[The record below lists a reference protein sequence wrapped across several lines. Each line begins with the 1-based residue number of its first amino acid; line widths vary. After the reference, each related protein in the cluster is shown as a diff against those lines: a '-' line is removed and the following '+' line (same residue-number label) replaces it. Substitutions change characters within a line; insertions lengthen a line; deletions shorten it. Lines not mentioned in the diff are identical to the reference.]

1 MSTPSST
8 NKRPKACD
16 NLDQVVE
23 KNQRSDPEYPENIL
37 DKKIRDHLIQIN
49 KKTIRYIL
57 GRLFNSEF
65 YRKIKKIEKD
75 KF

>member
-1 MSTPSST
+1 MPSPSPT
-8 NKRPKACD
+8 NNRTKACD

-23 KNQRSDPEYPENIL
+23 KNQHSDPEYPQNIL
-37 DKKIRDHLIQIN
+37 DKKMRDYLIQIN
-49 KKTIRYIL
+49 KKTTRYIL
-57 GRLFNSEF
+57 GKLFNSTF

>member
-8 NKRPKACD
+8 NNRIKLYD

-23 KNQRSDPEYPENIL
+23 KNQRSDPEYQQNIL
-37 DKKIRDHLIQIN
+37 DKKMRDYLIQIN

-57 GRLFNSEF
+57 GKLFNSAF

-75 KF
+75 RF

>member
-8 NKRPKACD
+8 NNRIKPYD

-23 KNQRSDPEYPENIL
+23 KNQRSDPEYQQNIL
-37 DKKIRDHLIQIN
+37 DKKIRDYLIQIN

-57 GRLFNSEF
+57 GKLFNSAF

-75 KF
+75 RF

>member
-8 NKRPKACD
+8 NNRIKLYD

-23 KNQRSDPEYPENIL
+23 KNQRSDPEYQQNIL
-37 DKKIRDHLIQIN
+37 DKKIRDYLIQIN

-57 GRLFNSEF
+57 GKLFNSAF

-75 KF
+75 RF